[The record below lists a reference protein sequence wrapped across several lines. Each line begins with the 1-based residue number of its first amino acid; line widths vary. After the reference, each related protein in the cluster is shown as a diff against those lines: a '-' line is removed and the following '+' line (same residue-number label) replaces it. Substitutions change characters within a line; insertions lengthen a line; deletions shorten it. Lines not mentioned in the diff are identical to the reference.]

1 MALDKVPDRRKQYDP
16 AKHGTVPI
24 HGLGSNR
31 LRRGEKT
38 ENEEGTEKAERDDV
52 DGYTPTTK

>member
-1 MALDKVPDRRKQYDP
+1 MALKKVPDRREQYNP
-16 AKHGTVPI
+16 AKHSTVPI
-24 HGLGSNR
+24 HGLSSNR

-52 DGYTPTTK
+52 DGYTPATK